1 MEPQWQGLNFS
12 LSLCLA
18 LCCADQP
25 AASGVMVESSF
36 RPCAVIAGSSSCCC
50 GRIKSQRKEE
60 CPYLL
65 WAPHRQTKMVHRD
78 STEQFVIELVFLSL
92 LGWYYGQLPR
102 HFIWVCGLGNV
113 SGSVL
118 IDDTHC
124 GDGINNNTS
133 AGLEWPRPPT
143 GQ

>member
-1 MEPQWQGLNFS
+1 MQGAAVVVVGELNHSKKRNVLIYF
-12 LSLCLA
+12 
-18 LCCADQP
+18 
-25 AASGVMVESSF
+25 E
-36 RPCAVIAGSSSCCC
+36 R
-50 GRIKSQRKEE
+50 
-60 CPYLL
+60 
-65 WAPHRQTKMVHRD
+65 PHRQTKMVHRD

-133 AGLEWPRPPT
+133 AGLE
-143 GQ
+143 